1 MSLVND
7 MLRDLETRRAA
18 PAERE
23 QLGSLYAVDE
33 AAAARRERYGR
44 LRRALLVVAAIVVA
58 AVGLFLLSERLQ
70 LVAQPTVV
78 SAPVVPA
85 LIEEVA
91 PPPEVVPVARLL
103 DVLPQN
109 DGQRFVLQLLLDR
122 SVGYQRIDTAGSVSI
137 QLQDVQYTGE
147 ARSGSIEKDGQT
159 LSWRVEARDGDVHVL
174 IVGFGNRLTVA
185 DRLESIG
192 DRAQLWLDV
201 SFDSAA
207 DADPQSVSM
216 QAAESPD
223 LDEAQ
228 LPDWVTREAEPA
240 EAPSEPARVKSAPE
254 PEPQSLRRAAAAV
267 EPAAPAGAG
276 NVTIGAHQPDALALA
291 RDALDRGDH
300 LSAIQQLQTLHQAQ
314 PDNPEISRW
323 LARAYLSAG
332 DTAALLKWLP
342 AQLQARPFDAQL
354 RELLARGQLQLGD
367 QDAAIATL
375 QQSAPSLQRNTA
387 YHALLA
393 ALYQQVG
400 DWSASVATYRQLVAV
415 QPGQGAWQLGLA
427 IALEQLDQPAQAGR
441 HYRLALQGQG
451 LDESARRFA
460 NERAGSLGGTQ

>member
-7 MLRDLETRRAA
+7 MLRDLEARRAA

-33 AAAARRERYGR
+33 AAAERRERYGR
-44 LRRALLVVAAIVVA
+44 MRRGLLIAAAIVMA

-70 LVAQPTVV
+70 PVAQPPVV

-91 PPPEVVPVARLL
+91 PPPEVIATTRLL

-109 DGQRFVLQLLLDR
+109 DGRRFVLQLLLDR
-122 SVGYQRIDTAGSVSI
+122 SVSYQRVDSTGSVSFR
-137 QLQDVQYTGE
+137 LNDVQFTGE
-147 ARSGSIEKDGQT
+147 ARTGRIEKAGQT
-159 LSWRVEARDGDVHVL
+159 LSWRVEAQDDDVNVL
-174 IVGFGNRLTVA
+174 IIGLGDQLNVA

-192 DRAQLWLDV
+192 DRSQLWLDV
-201 SFDSAA
+201 SFGSAA
-207 DADPQSVSM
+207 EANPQTVSM
-216 QAAESPD
+216 PVAESPD
-223 LDEAQ
+223 MDEAQ
-228 LPDWVTREAEPA
+228 LPDWVTREVEPAETLNEPALAKPSPESKAVPRAAVAAEPA
-240 EAPSEPARVKSAPE
+240 AT
-254 PEPQSLRRAAAAV
+254 
-267 EPAAPAGAG
+267 AGAG
-276 NVTIGAHQPDALALA
+276 NITIGAHQPDPLAQA
-291 RDALDRGDH
+291 RSALDRGDH
-300 LSAIQQLQTLHQAQ
+300 LAAIQQLQSLHHAQ
-314 PDNPEISRW
+314 PEDPEISRW

-342 AQLQARPFDAQL
+342 AQLQARPFDAEL

-367 QDAAIATL
+367 QDSAIATL
-375 QQSAPSLQRNTA
+375 QQNAPPLQRNTA

-393 ALYQQVG
+393 ALYQQVN
-400 DWSASVATYRQLVAV
+400 DWSASAATYRQLIAI

-427 IALEQLDQPAQAGR
+427 IALEQLEQPAQAGR

-460 NERAGSLGGTQ
+460 SERAGSLGGTQ

>member
-33 AAAARRERYGR
+33 AGAARRERY
-44 LRRALLVVAAIVVA
+44 RRMRRGLLVAGALVVA

-70 LVAQPTVV
+70 PVAQPPVV
-78 SAPVVPA
+78 SAPVAPA

-91 PPPEVVPVARLL
+91 PPPEVVAATRLL

-109 DGQRFVLQLLLDR
+109 DGRRFVLQLLLDR
-122 SVGYQRIDTAGSVSI
+122 SVSYQRVDTTGSVNFR
-137 QLQDVQYTGE
+137 LNDVQFTGE
-147 ARSGSIEKDGQT
+147 PRTGRIEKAGQT
-159 LSWRVEARDGDVHVL
+159 LSWRVEPQDGDVNVL
-174 IVGFGNRLTVA
+174 IIGFGDQLNVA
-185 DRLESIG
+185 DRLESMG
-192 DRAQLWLDV
+192 ERSQLWLDV
-201 SFDSAA
+201 SLGSIAE
-207 DADPQSVSM
+207 ADPQTLSLPV
-216 QAAESPD
+216 AESPD
-223 LDEAQ
+223 MDEE
-228 LPDWVTREAEPA
+228 LPDWVTREVEPA
-240 EAPSEPARVKSAPE
+240 ETLNEPARAKPSPE
-254 PEPQSLRRAAAAV
+254 PKAMLRAAVAA
-267 EPAAPAGAG
+267 EPVAPSAKA
-276 NVTIGAHQPDALALA
+276 NLTIGAHQPDPLAQA
-291 RDALDRGDH
+291 RSALDRGDH
-300 LSAIQQLQTLHQAQ
+300 LTAIQQLQALHQAQ

-342 AQLQARPFDAQL
+342 DQLQARPFDAEL

-367 QDAAIATL
+367 QGAAIATL
-375 QQSAPSLQRNTA
+375 QQNAPPLQRHTA

-393 ALYQQVG
+393 ALYQQVN
-400 DWSASVATYRQLVAV
+400 DWSASAATYRQLIAV
-415 QPGQGAWQLGLA
+415 QPGHGAWQLGLA

-460 NERAGSLGGTQ
+460 TERAGSLGGTQ

>member
-23 QLGSLYAVDE
+23 QLGSLYPVDE

-44 LRRALLVVAAIVVA
+44 MRRGLLVAVALVVA

-70 LVAQPTVV
+70 PVVQPPVV

-91 PPPEVVPVARLL
+91 PPPEVVATTRLL

-109 DGQRFVLQLLLDR
+109 DGRRFVLQLLLDR
-122 SVGYQRIDTAGSVSI
+122 SVSYQRVDTTGSVSFR
-137 QLQDVQYTGE
+137 LNDVEFTGE
-147 ARSGSIEKDGQT
+147 ARTGRIEKAGQT
-159 LSWRVEARDGDVHVL
+159 LSWRVEPQDGDVNVL
-174 IVGFGNRLTVA
+174 IIGFGDQLNVA

-192 DRAQLWLDV
+192 DRSQLWLDV
-201 SFDSAA
+201 SLGSAA
-207 DADPQSVSM
+207 EADPQTLSLPV
-216 QAAESPD
+216 AESPD
-223 LDEAQ
+223 MDEAP
-228 LPDWVTREAEPA
+228 LPDWVTREVEPA
-240 EAPSEPARVKSAPE
+240 ETLNEPARVKPSPE
-254 PEPQSLRRAAAAV
+254 PKAVPRAALAA
-267 EPAAPAGAG
+267 EPLAPSAKA
-276 NVTIGAHQPDALALA
+276 NLTIGAHQPDPLAQA
-291 RDALDRGDH
+291 RSALDRGDH
-300 LSAIQQLQTLHQAQ
+300 LAAIQQLQALHQAQ

-342 AQLQARPFDAQL
+342 AQLQGRPFDAEL

-367 QDAAIATL
+367 QGAAIATL
-375 QQSAPSLQRNTA
+375 QQSAPPLQRHTA

-393 ALYQQVG
+393 ALYQQVN
-400 DWSASVATYRQLVAV
+400 DWSASAATYHQLIAV

-460 NERAGSLGGTQ
+460 SERAGSLGGTQ